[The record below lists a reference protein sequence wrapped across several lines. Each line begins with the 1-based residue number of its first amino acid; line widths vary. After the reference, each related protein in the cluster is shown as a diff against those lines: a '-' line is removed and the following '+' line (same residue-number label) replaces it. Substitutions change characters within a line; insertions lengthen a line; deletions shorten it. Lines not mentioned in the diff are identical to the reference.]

1 MAYVIVGIDINSD
14 VQVFGDPN
22 TGQPIQQLSK
32 AVNEYE
38 RLSLHYPNLKFTY
51 KKLESRY
58 SIQRTKFKPFSLK
71 QVV

>member
-32 AVNEYE
+32 AV
-38 RLSLHYPNLKFTY
+38 K
-51 KKLESRY
+51 
-58 SIQRTKFKPFSLK
+58 
-71 QVV
+71 